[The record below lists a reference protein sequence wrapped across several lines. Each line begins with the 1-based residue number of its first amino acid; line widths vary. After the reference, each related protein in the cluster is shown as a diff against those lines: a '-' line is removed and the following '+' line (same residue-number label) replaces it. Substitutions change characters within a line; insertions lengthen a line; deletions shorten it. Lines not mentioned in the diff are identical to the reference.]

1 MRAAI
6 VRAGWLAGLLA
17 VGSAMPAVA
26 ADPVGQT
33 PPTAAAPDCASAE
46 TPAAQLVCRDPA
58 LAAAAGK
65 LDATVK
71 AFAQEAGDGGRE
83 ALATGQRMWG
93 QRRDAACPVTEADLA
108 DPKKAKDR
116 AACLTRQY
124 TDRTSALED
133 ERAARRA
140 PVADQP
146 VTITEAAPPR
156 AVQTPPRAFLPKQRQ
171 PGVAGLTGRWAK
183 SDPATRTP
191 IDDCRSSYLE
201 ISKAETAKDM
211 ALGLR
216 DPRIAGLPVEG
227 RVTVGDGDPGQGL
240 AFRAEAPQPDAA
252 GIAGTLRLD
261 AADVPRL
268 DRLFLRLEKPIAFG
282 ATFVRCR

>member
-6 VRAGWLAGLLA
+6 VLAGLLA
-17 VGSAMPAVA
+17 VGSTIPAIA
-26 ADPVGQT
+26 AEAVGQT
-33 PPTAAAPDCASAE
+33 PSTTSAPDCASAE
-46 TPAAQLVCRDPA
+46 SPAAQLVCRDPA

-71 AFAQEAGDGGRE
+71 AFAEETGEPGRE
-83 ALATGQRMWG
+83 ALASGQRMWG
-93 QRRDAACPVTEADLA
+93 QRRDAACPVTEADLN

-116 AACLTRQY
+116 AACLARQY
-124 TDRTSALED
+124 ADRTSALED

-156 AVQTPPRAFLPKQRQ
+156 AIQPPPRAFLPKQRQ

-183 SDPATRTP
+183 ADPATRTP

-201 ISKAETAKDM
+201 ISKADSAKDM
-211 ALGLR
+211 VLGLH
-216 DPRIAGLPVEG
+216 DPRIAGMPVEG
-227 RVTVGDGDPGQGL
+227 RVMVEDGDLGQGL

-252 GIAGTLRLD
+252 GIAGTLRLGP
-261 AADVPRL
+261 ADMPRL
-268 DRLFLRLEKPIAFG
+268 DRLFLRLDKPIAFG

>member
-6 VRAGWLAGLLA
+6 VLAGFLA
-17 VGSAMPAVA
+17 VGSAVPAVA
-26 ADPVGQT
+26 ADAAGQT
-33 PPTAAAPDCASAE
+33 PSTATSTAGAPDCATAN
-46 TPAAQLVCRDPA
+46 TPAGQLVCRDPA

-65 LDATVK
+65 LDAVVR
-71 AFAQEAGDGGRE
+71 AFADETGEPGKE
-83 ALATGQRMWG
+83 ALASGQRMWV
-93 QRRDAACPVTEADLA
+93 QRRDAACPVTEADLN

-116 AACLTRQY
+116 AACLARQY
-124 TDRTSALED
+124 ADRASALDD

-156 AVQTPPRAFLPKQRQ
+156 AVQPPPRAFLPKQRQ
-171 PGVAGLTGRWAK
+171 PGVAGLAGRWAK
-183 SDPATRTP
+183 ADPATRTP

-211 ALGLR
+211 ALGLH

-227 RVTVGDGDPGQGL
+227 RVTVEDGGPGQGI
-240 AFRAEAPQPDAA
+240 AFRAEAPKPDSV

-261 AADVPRL
+261 TADMPRL
-268 DRLFLRLEKPIAFG
+268 DRLFLRLDKPIAFG

>member
-1 MRAAI
+1 MRVAI
-6 VRAGWLAGLLA
+6 VLAGLLA
-17 VGSAMPAVA
+17 VGSAFPAVA
-26 ADPVGQT
+26 ADAVSQT
-33 PPTAAAPDCASAE
+33 PSTTAAPDCASAE

-65 LDATVK
+65 LDAAVK
-71 AFAQEAGDGGRE
+71 AFAEETGEPGRE
-83 ALATGQRMWG
+83 ALASGQRMWV
-93 QRRDAACPVTEADLA
+93 QRRDAACPVAEADLA

-116 AACLTRQY
+116 AACLARQY
-124 TDRTSALED
+124 ADRTSALED

-156 AVQTPPRAFLPKQRQ
+156 AVQPPPRAFLPKQRQ
-171 PGVAGLTGRWAK
+171 PGLAGLAGRWAK
-183 SDPATRTP
+183 ADPATRTP

-201 ISKAETAKDM
+201 ISKAEAEAAKDM

-227 RVTVGDGDPGQGL
+227 RVTVDDGDPAQGL
-240 AFRAEAPQPDAA
+240 AFHAEAPQPDAA
-252 GIAGTLRLD
+252 SIAGTLRLD
-261 AADVPRL
+261 AADMPRL
-268 DRLFLRLEKPIAFG
+268 DRLFLRLDKPIAFG